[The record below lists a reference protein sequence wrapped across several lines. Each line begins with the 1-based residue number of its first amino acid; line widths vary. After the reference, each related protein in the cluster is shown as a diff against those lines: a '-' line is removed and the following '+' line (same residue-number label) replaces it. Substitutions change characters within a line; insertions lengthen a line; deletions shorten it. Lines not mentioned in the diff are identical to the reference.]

1 MEALVQKRK
10 PPHTQAAMCTCCQIR
25 PAVTLDLCKVCD
37 GRLRRDAAF
46 ALRKGLEV
54 RSFAGGTTAPPA
66 ALETLLPSL
75 DALEALLRAA
85 PGKVVSPM
93 PEGAFMQIFR
103 TEDDEVWFRYTFR
116 RHGKNDPFAK

>member
-1 MEALVQKRK
+1 MQKRK
-10 PPHTQAAMCTCCQIR
+10 APHTQAAMCTCCHIR

-54 RSFAGGTTAPPA
+54 CSFAGGTMPPHA

-75 DALEALLRAA
+75 EDLEARLRAA
-85 PGKVVSPM
+85 PEKVVQPM
-93 PEGAFMQIFR
+93 PEGAFMQMFR
-103 TEDDEVWFRYTFR
+103 TSDGEVWFRYSFR
-116 RHGKNDPFAK
+116 LHDKNNPFTK